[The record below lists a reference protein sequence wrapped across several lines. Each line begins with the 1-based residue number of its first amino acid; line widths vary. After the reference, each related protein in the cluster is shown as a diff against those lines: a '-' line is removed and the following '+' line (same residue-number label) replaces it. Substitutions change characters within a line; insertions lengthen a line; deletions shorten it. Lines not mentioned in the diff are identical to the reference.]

1 MRRRTTARAVG
12 VLFLIATAAGVLSVV
27 FLGQPDTEISRESV
41 MQGARTTTM
50 GALMVLIMAAAI
62 AMIPPLIFP
71 VLKERSEPLALGYAV
86 SRTVEVVLLLPGAVG
101 PLMVVAVSR
110 DALPPGSPNADA
122 RLQTAYSLTQTYADW
137 GHPVS
142 SIFFCLSVLLLNW
155 VLYRSSIV
163 PRLISAWAL
172 IAVAPYLADGL
183 LVMFGV
189 LSLSAPLHT
198 ILIVPLAVNE
208 MVLALWLLIRGFNR
222 ATPLAEASTAGRAE
236 IR

>member
-12 VLFLIATAAGVLSVV
+12 VLFFIATAAGVLSVV
-27 FLGQPDTEISRESV
+27 FLGQPDTELSREAV
-41 MQGARTTTM
+41 IQGARTTTT

-71 VLKERSEPLALGYAV
+71 VLKERSEPLALGYVV
-86 SRTVEVVLLLPGAVG
+86 SRTVEVVLLLPGAIG

-110 DALPPGSPNADA
+110 EASSPNSSNADA
-122 RLQTAYSLTQTYADW
+122 RLQAAYTWSQTYDDW

-155 VLYRSSIV
+155 VLYRSSMV

-172 IAVAPYLADGL
+172 AAVAPYLADGL

-189 LSLSAPLHT
+189 LSLSSPLHT

-208 MVLALWLLIRGFNR
+208 MVLALWLLTRGFNP
-222 ATPLAEASTAGRAE
+222 ATPLADASTTRRAE
-236 IR
+236 PT